1 MYRARYVLLQKYRS
15 FFINKVFIFLNE
27 YILGTKKIAKYPT
40 TL

>member
-1 MYRARYVLLQKYRS
+1 MFYYRNTEV